1 MRVLLDSME
10 ILHIPLASRTT
21 NFAHMELVLDAPTQ
35 VATASL
41 PVPLGQAII
50 SLWQDDGVRKAYDQR
65 ARYQL
70 NDSAS
75 YYFDMADK
83 LMDPHYEPNDQD
95 ILVSPGSAQLAF
107 PLVPV
112 RRALF

>member
-1 MRVLLDSME
+1 ME

-21 NFAHMELVLDAPTQ
+21 NFTYMELILDAPTQ
-35 VATASL
+35 VASASL
-41 PVPLGQAII
+41 PVNLGQAII

-75 YYFDMADK
+75 YYFDMADQ

-95 ILVSPGSAQLAF
+95 ILVS
-107 PLVPV
+107 
-112 RRALF
+112 RALSLPPLSSRRGLC